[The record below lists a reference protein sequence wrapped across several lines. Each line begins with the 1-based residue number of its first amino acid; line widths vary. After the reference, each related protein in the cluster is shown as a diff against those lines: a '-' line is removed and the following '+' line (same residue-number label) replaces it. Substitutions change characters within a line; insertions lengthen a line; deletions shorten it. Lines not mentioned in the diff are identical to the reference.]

1 MQSTPEKVL
10 FITDGAYID
19 YEIAGGVQLCTQ
31 EFITYFETAG
41 YVINIFKVQPEITV
55 AKKIKIKLDI
65 EVYSIYEV
73 GKYLAQIIDTIK
85 TNNIKLVLFNQI
97 NIAHWATAI
106 KNRLPADVRF
116 IALSHGNE
124 SGDYLHH
131 VAYNHQNSFI
141 KTWRLGRLLIREKQ
155 IFSTLDGVIAISR
168 QEEYI
173 NSWIGAQEVLYLPRI
188 LNPAFINWQQNTNRV
203 GFVGTLDHLPNLDGI
218 KRLAEELKKQN
229 FQSEF
234 VLVGGPENSGRQLA
248 QSYPFIK
255 YKGRLSSHE
264 LENEVKTWA
273 VFLNPVFWYA
283 RGASTKL
290 AQAINWG
297 LPVITTP
304 AGARGYDLADGII
317 ITGDNSPATFA
328 GAVMRALNAPEC
340 LNTLKASSEIN
351 SKSFKIKPWA
361 DKLHS
366 FISNIK
372 SINS

>member
-1 MQSTPEKVL
+1 MQGKPEEVL

-31 EFITYFETAG
+31 EFITYLKTAG
-41 YVINIFKVQPEITV
+41 YTINIFKVQPEITI

-65 EVYSIYEV
+65 EAYSIYEV
-73 GKYLAQIIDTIK
+73 DKYLAPIIDAIK
-85 TNNIKLVLFNQI
+85 TNNIKLMLFNQL
-97 NIAHWATAI
+97 NIAHWVTVI
-106 KNRLPADVRF
+106 KNRLPADVKF

-131 VAYNHQNSFI
+131 VTHNHQNSFI

-155 IFSTLDGVIAISR
+155 IFSILDGVISISR

-173 NSWIGAQEVLYLPRI
+173 NSWIGAKEVLYLPRI
-188 LNPAFINWQQNTNRV
+188 LTPAFINWQQNAKQV

-218 KRLAEELKKQN
+218 KRLAVELKKQN
-229 FQSEF
+229 FGAEL
-234 VLVGGPENSGRQLA
+234 VLVGGPEHIGKQVEQEHS
-248 QSYPFIK
+248 FIK
-255 YKGRLSSHE
+255 YKGRLNSE
-264 LENEVKTWA
+264 QLENEVKTWA
-273 VFLNPVFWYA
+273 IFLNPVFWYA
-283 RGASTKL
+283 RGSSTKL

-304 AGARGYDLADGII
+304 AGARGYDLADNAIT
-317 ITGDNSPATFA
+317 TGDNSPATFA
-328 GAVMRALNAPEC
+328 ATVIRALNTPEW
-340 LNTLKASSEIN
+340 LNTLKVSSETN

-361 DKLHS
+361 NQLRS
-366 FISNIK
+366 FIDNIK

>member
-1 MQSTPEKVL
+1 MQNTPEKVL

-31 EFITYFETAG
+31 EFVTYFETAG
-41 YVINIFKVQPEITV
+41 YAINIFKVKPEINI

-106 KNRLPADVRF
+106 KNRLPADIRF

-131 VAYNHQNSFI
+131 VTHNYQNSFI
-141 KTWRLGRLLIREKQ
+141 KTWRLGKLLTREKQ
-155 IFSTLDGVIAISR
+155 IFGTLDGVIVISR

-188 LNPAFINWQQNTNRV
+188 LTPIFINWQQNTNRV
-203 GFVGTLDHLPNLDGI
+203 GFVGTLDHLPNFNGV

-229 FQSEF
+229 FGAEF
-234 VLVGGPENSGRQLA
+234 VLVGGPENLGRQLE

-304 AGARGYDLADGII
+304 AGARGYDLADSVI
-317 ITGDNSPATFA
+317 ITPDNSPSTFA
-328 GAVMRALNAPEC
+328 AVIMKALNSAEY
-340 LNTLKASSEIN
+340 LAALKSSSEIN
-351 SKSFKIKPWA
+351 SRSFKINPWA
-361 DKLHS
+361 DQLRS
-366 FISNIK
+366 FINNIK